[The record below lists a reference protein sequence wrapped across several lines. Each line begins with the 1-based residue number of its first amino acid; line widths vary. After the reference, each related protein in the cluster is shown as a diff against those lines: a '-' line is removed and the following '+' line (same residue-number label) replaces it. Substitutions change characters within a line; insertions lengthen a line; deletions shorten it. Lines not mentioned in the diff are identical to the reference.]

1 MCGFVGFID
10 ETEAFY
16 QAVNELV
23 NMTGAIAHRG
33 PDGMGYYTEAPV
45 AMGHRRLSIIDI
57 EGGSQP
63 MISQNGSLILV
74 FNGEI
79 YNYPSLR
86 QSLTEKG
93 YVFRTHSDSEVL
105 LHGYAEYGDALP
117 LHLRGMFAF
126 AIWDKANKRMFA
138 ARDPFGI
145 KPFYYSRMKDAF
157 LFGSEIKSFLHH
169 PAFEKKFN
177 DKLLPSY
184 LSFQFTPPCEETF
197 FQGVYKLPPA
207 HTLVYENGNATVAR
221 YTDLQFAPE
230 TKDTLSDEEWVDRVD
245 AVIDDSVK
253 AHKLADVE
261 VCSFLSGGIDSSYI
275 ASIANVEKTFTVG
288 FDIDGGKY
296 SEIGYAKELSD
307 IIGAQNISRNIS
319 ADEYWNSL
327 HDIQYQMDEPLADPS
342 AVALYFLC
350 ELASRHCKVVLS
362 GEGADELF
370 GGYNIYTEPLTFRAY
385 EKLIPYP
392 IRHMVGKLAQKLP
405 AKRGLNFIVRKGE
418 KLEDRYIGNAF
429 IFSEKDAKSV
439 LKNTDS
445 ILPHTHFTH
454 PIYQRITAKDPST
467 KMQTLDLNTWL
478 IGDILQKADKMSM
491 AHSLELRVPFLDKEV
506 WSVARTLPR
515 HRRTLPKETKVTLRR
530 ASLRHVPADWAARR
544 KLGFP
549 VPIRVW
555 LKEDAYYN
563 RVKDAFTTPAAEQ
576 FFNTDAIVKLLDD
589 HKAGL
594 ADNSRKIYT
603 LYTFLIWYKMYF
615 EA

>member
-10 ETEAFY
+10 QTEAFY
-16 QAVNELV
+16 QAINELT
-23 NMTGAIAHRG
+23 NMTAAIAHRG
-33 PDGMGYYTEAPV
+33 PDGMGHYTEAPV
-45 AMGHRRLSIIDI
+45 ALGHRRLSIIDI
-57 EGGSQP
+57 EGGKQP
-63 MISQNGSLILV
+63 MISADGSLILV

-86 QSLTEKG
+86 ETLTAKG
-93 YVFRTHSDSEVL
+93 HVFQTHSDSEVL

-126 AIWDKANKRMFA
+126 AIWDKTKKRLFA
-138 ARDPFGI
+138 ARDLFGI
-145 KPFYYSRMKDAF
+145 KPFYYAHMKDAF
-157 LFGSEIKSFLHH
+157 LFGSEIKSFFHH
-169 PAFEKKFN
+169 PSFERKFN
-177 DKLLPSY
+177 EKLLPSY

-207 HTLVYENGNATVAR
+207 HAMVWENGKVTVSR
-221 YTDLQFAPE
+221 YTDLQFETAAP
-230 TKDTLSDEEWVDRVD
+230 KTLSSEEWVDRID
-245 AVIDDSVK
+245 AIMDDSVK

-275 ASIANVEKTFTVG
+275 ASIADVHKTFTVG
-288 FDIDGGKY
+288 FDIEGGKY

-307 IIGAQNISRNIS
+307 IIGAENFSRTIS

-327 HDIQYQMDEPLADPS
+327 ESIQYQMDEPLADPS

-370 GGYNIYTEPLTFRAY
+370 GGYNIYTEPLSFRAY
-385 EKLIPYP
+385 EKLVPFS

-405 AKRGLNFIVRKGE
+405 AKRGLNFLVRKGE

-445 ILPHTHFTH
+445 ILPSTHFTH
-454 PIYQRITAKDPST
+454 PIYARMAAKDPST
-467 KMQTLDLNTWL
+467 RMQTLDLNTWL

-491 AHSLELRVPFLDKEV
+491 AHSLEVRVPFLDREV
-506 WSVARTLPR
+506 WSVARTLP
-515 HRRTLPKETKVTLRR
+515 HNLRTTKKETKVALRR
-530 ASLRHVPADWAARR
+530 ASLRHVPRDWAERR

-563 RVKDAFTTPAAEQ
+563 RVKDAFTSPAAAT
-576 FFNTDAIVKLLDD
+576 FFKPDAIVKLLDD

-615 EA
+615 ES